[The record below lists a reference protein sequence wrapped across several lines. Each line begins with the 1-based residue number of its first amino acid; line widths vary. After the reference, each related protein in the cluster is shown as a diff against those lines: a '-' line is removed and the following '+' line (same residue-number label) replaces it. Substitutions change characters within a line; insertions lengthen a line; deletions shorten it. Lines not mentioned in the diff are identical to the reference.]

1 MNALKSAAQKLF
13 AGMKGAAQNGG
24 KGAPQG
30 PSMGALAA
38 LGAVGFAVYAG
49 SNSLITI
56 KPGHLGVLYSRLGG
70 IDETKKLSEGLNII
84 IPWLQRAII
93 YDARTRPQTINSH
106 SGSKDLQMV
115 QITLRI
121 LYKPSPGQLPYL
133 YRSLGTDY
141 DERVLPSI
149 VNEVTK
155 AIVAQY
161 NASELLTKREQVSR
175 EIRNALTKRAGDFFI
190 LLDDV
195 SITHL
200 AFSKEYTAAVEAKQV
215 ALQESQRARY
225 LVEKALQEK
234 KTIVVKAEGEA
245 RSAELIGGAIKHN
258 PAFLQLR
265 RIDAARDVAS
275 TVQGMQGKVYLDADN
290 LLLNHLGE
298 VTNMETKS
306 KGWFS

>member
-84 IPWLQRAII
+84 IPWFQRAII

>member
-84 IPWLQRAII
+84 IPWFQRAII

-121 LYKPSPGQLPYL
+121 LFKPSPGQLPYL

-234 KTIVVKAEGEA
+234 KTIIVKAEGEA

>member
-1 MNALKSAAQKLF
+1 MNAVKKAFQKLTESM
-13 AGMKGAAQNGG
+13 GSGG
-24 KGAPQG
+24 KGG
-30 PSMGALAA
+30 PSLPNMGPLAVLGALGLA
-38 LGAVGFAVYAG
+38 LYGG
-49 SNSLITI
+49 SQSLVTI
-56 KPGHLGVLYSRLGG
+56 KPGHLGVLYTRYGG
-70 IDETKKLSEGLNII
+70 IDEHKKLSEGLNII
-84 IPWLQRAII
+84 IPWFQRAIV
-93 YDARTRPQTINSH
+93 YDARTRPQQINSH

-121 LYKPSPGQLPYL
+121 LYKPSPNQLPHL
-133 YRSLGTDY
+133 YRALGTDY

-175 EIRNALTKRAGDFFI
+175 EIRNALVKRAGDFFI

-234 KTIVVKAEGEA
+234 KTIIVKAEGEA
-245 RSAELIGGAIKHN
+245 RSAELIGGAINKN

-265 RIDAARDVAS
+265 RIDAAREVAS

-298 VTNMETKS
+298 VTNMNNKS
-306 KGWFS
+306 NSSGWFS